1 MHIGEGI
8 LTATPAGQ
16 AALLAGT
23 LAAAAGT
30 MIGLRRLDED
40 QIPKAAVLGTAFFV
54 ASAIQVPMG
63 YSSVHLV
70 LSGLMG
76 LVLGWAVFPTV
87 LVGLTL
93 QFVFFSIAGP
103 TVLGINTLIMAL
115 PGVICYYLFRWPVRS
130 NRQWV
135 VFASGFAAGS
145 IALVL
150 GALLSSA
157 ALVLAG
163 QQFVVLAKGFLA
175 VHIPVALVEGLV
187 TGSVVV
193 LLRQVRPEIL
203 APPCWRPWHKRSAMA
218 SYWSKVGQ
226 ALGGSMVLTLFLL
239 CPAPALAH
247 KLYVFAQVEGNAI
260 QGRAYFPGDVPAQE
274 SVVIA
279 RDPSGREL
287 GRTTTDDEG
296 KFTFPPREHVDYCLT
311 AETPDGHSATL
322 RRPCLRTAG

>member
-8 LTATPAGQ
+8 LAATPAGQ

-175 VHIPVALVEGLV
+175 VHVPVALVEGLV

-203 APPCWRPWHKRSAMA
+203 RATVLAPM
-218 SYWSKVGQ
+218 
-226 ALGGSMVLTLFLL
+226 
-239 CPAPALAH
+239 
-247 KLYVFAQVEGNAI
+247 
-260 QGRAYFPGDVPAQE
+260 AQE
-274 SVVIA
+274 V
-279 RDPSGREL
+279 G
-287 GRTTTDDEG
+287 
-296 KFTFPPREHVDYCLT
+296 
-311 AETPDGHSATL
+311 DG
-322 RRPCLRTAG
+322 

>member
-40 QIPKAAVLGTAFFV
+40 QIPKAAVLGSAFFV

-76 LVLGWAVFPTV
+76 LVLGWAIFPTV

-130 NRQWV
+130 NRQSV

-145 IALVL
+145 MALVL

-203 APPCWRPWHKRSAMA
+203 RATVPGAHGTRGRRWVVA
-218 SYWSKVGQ
+218 WSKVGQ
-226 ALGGSMVLTLFLL
+226 AAGGSLVLTLFLL
-239 CPAPALAH
+239 CPRRRLPTSCTFSPRWTATRSKAAPISLATFRP
-247 KLYVFAQVEGNAI
+247 K
-260 QGRAYFPGDVPAQE
+260 RAWSSPAM
-274 SVVIA
+274 
-279 RDPSGREL
+279 PSGREL
-287 GRTTTDDEG
+287 GRTTTDNEG
-296 KFTFPPREHVDYCLT
+296 KFTFPAREHVDYCLT
-311 AETPDGHSATL
+311 GGNA
-322 RRPCLRTAG
+322 RRP